1 MVMVGGE
8 LTVRVAVFELTD
20 PHAFVIVTLNNAPL
34 SAEVAGGV
42 VYVVEIAPIMDIPF
56 LDHWYENGAVPVAVT
71 KKVAVAP
78 SQTV

>member
-1 MVMVGGE
+1 MVMVGCE

-20 PHAFVIVTLNNAPL
+20 PHAFLIVTLNNAPL

-42 VYVVEIAPIMDIPF
+42 VAEVAPIMDIPF

-71 KKVAVAP
+71 EKVAVVPA
-78 SQTV
+78 QII